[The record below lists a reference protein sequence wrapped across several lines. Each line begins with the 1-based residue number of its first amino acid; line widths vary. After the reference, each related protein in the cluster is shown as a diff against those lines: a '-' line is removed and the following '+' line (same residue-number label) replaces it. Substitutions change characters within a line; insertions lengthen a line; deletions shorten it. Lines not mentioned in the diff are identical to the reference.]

1 MRIYLIGPTG
11 VGKSYILNELK
22 KQGIKTFEDP
32 IISKDLLKTGSPYEI
47 QVSIACSFLLRDL
60 INKEG
65 VFDTSIET
73 TKLFSQL
80 QFLNGDIGASD
91 YFKITDLE
99 DLISSSLENS
109 ENHFIFIKRS
119 EEEIKDQIIKRG
131 REYELNNPF
140 YEKINETLMNT
151 FNKPNSHLDIIELK
165 GEDISPVVNRVKEL
179 LK

>member
-32 IISKDLLKTGSPYEI
+32 IINNDLLKTGSPYEI
-47 QVSIACSFLLRDL
+47 QVSIACSFLLRD
-60 INKEG
+60 IANKDG

-73 TKLFSQL
+73 TKIFSQL
-80 QFLNGDIGASD
+80 QFLNNDINMND
-91 YFKITDLE
+91 FFKIRDLE
-99 DLISSSLENS
+99 FSISSLLENS
-109 ENHFIFIKRS
+109 RNHFIFIKRS
-119 EEEIKDQIIKRG
+119 EEEIKEQIIKRG

-140 YEKINETLMNT
+140 YEEINKELIKR
-151 FNKPNSHLDIIELK
+151 FDKPNPNLDIIELK
-165 GEDISPVVNRVKEL
+165 GTDISPVIDRVKEL

>member
-32 IISKDLLKTGSPYEI
+32 IISKDLLKTGSPCEI
-47 QVSIACSFLLRDL
+47 QASIACSFLLRDL
-60 INKEG
+60 MNKDG

-73 TKLFSQL
+73 TKIFSQF
-80 QFLNGDIGASD
+80 QFANDDISIND
-91 YFKITDLE
+91 YCLIKDLE
-99 DLISSSLENS
+99 DIISDLLTNS
-109 ENHFIFIKRS
+109 DNHFIFIKRS

-140 YEKINETLMNT
+140 YEKINEALINT
-151 FNKPNSHLDIIELK
+151 FNKPNSNLDIIELK
-165 GEDISPVVNRVKEL
+165 GEDISPVINRVKEL